1 MSALELDGHRLHA
14 TTDELQLICQ
24 AISEVV
30 YLLDAPVIPPQLFAP
45 PGDEGTESRQ
55 APVNLSLSRLLPDM
69 SLDPKLAG
77 ELRELTEDGL
87 RTAKSERLV
96 KVRTILE
103 QVGDYFEDADSAC
116 LVNVPPGEEWQW
128 LGAINDVRLA
138 IAAPRSDPARLV
150 GNMENLA
157 GEPTVRQVYDLLGA
171 WQDSLLGALED
182 VPSGK

>member
-87 RTAKSERLV
+87 
-96 KVRTILE
+96 
-103 QVGDYFEDADSAC
+103 
-116 LVNVPPGEEWQW
+116 
-128 LGAINDVRLA
+128 
-138 IAAPRSDPARLV
+138 
-150 GNMENLA
+150 
-157 GEPTVRQVYDLLGA
+157 
-171 WQDSLLGALED
+171 
-182 VPSGK
+182 